1 MSIDCVLGEDFPI
14 LNRFDPGRIGLSV
27 INALKAVDV
36 TQF

>member
-14 LNRFDPGRIGLSV
+14 LNRFDRVRIGLSV
-27 INALKAVDV
+27 NNALKVVDV